1 MKTWV
6 FLLLVYVAA
15 IEFVCIL
22 VLLAIAKLM
31 AREIN
36 EGKQIMPVEIR
47 NAPDALVPESSEGE
61 VEFRQVEF
69 SYSEERQILKDV
81 NFTLKSGDCIAI
93 VGPSG
98 SGIESQLKSE
108 AKSSR
113 L

>member
-47 NAPDALVPESSEGE
+47 KRGEIQAEPERPEPYWIGPGDPDEDDG
-61 VEFRQVEF
+61 R
-69 SYSEERQILKDV
+69 
-81 NFTLKSGDCIAI
+81 
-93 VGPSG
+93 
-98 SGIESQLKSE
+98 
-108 AKSSR
+108 
-113 L
+113 